1 MRPSRNT
8 LLLAQLLIA
17 LLPLAHAN
25 TQDHTLDSLAS
36 AANSA
41 YTAKD
46 WAKAEPLYQQLTL
59 AQPETPRY
67 WYRLGVS
74 LQATGQHQKALD
86 AFQQARAKGVPV
98 SIVGYNLAG
107 VYASIGLTD
116 KAFAELAEA
125 VKQGYSHPDQMQT
138 DPDLA
143 PLRSDARFPGMI
155 EQSKHNQTPCD
166 YTAENRQFD
175 FWVGDWNVVTTQG
188 ADPAG
193 ISHIE
198 RTIGDCVIWEN
209 WTSLGN
215 SGYEGKSY
223 NIYNPSFKRWEQFW
237 VDNAGGM
244 IYFYG
249 GMKDGVMD
257 FYTDEL
263 PQPDGTKLK
272 RHLQFFNVGPDT
284 VRQFSQ
290 GSTDNGK
297 TWTVEYDFTYN
308 RKK

>member
-1 MRPSRNT
+1 MSSTRSL
-8 LLLAQLLIA
+8 LLLAYLWIA
-17 LLPLAHAN
+17 FVPFAYADS
-25 TQDHTLDSLAS
+25 QSSSLDSLAS
-36 AANSA
+36 NANSA

-46 WAKAEPLYQQLTL
+46 WDKARPLYQQLTQV
-59 AQPETPRY
+59 QPENPRY

-86 AFQQARAKGVPV
+86 ALQKARDKGVPV

-107 VYASIGLTD
+107 VFASLGQTD
-116 KAFAELAEA
+116 KAFAQLAEA
-125 VKQGYSHPDQMQT
+125 VKQGYSHPDQMNT

-143 PLRSDARFPGMI
+143 SLRSDPRFAGML
-155 EQSKHNQTPCD
+155 EQTRHNQTPCD

-175 FWVGDWNVVTTQG
+175 FWVGDWNVVTTRG
-188 ADPAG
+188 AEPAG

-223 NIYNPSFKRWEQFW
+223 NTYNASLKRWEQFW
-237 VDNAGGM
+237 ADNIGGM
-244 IYFYG
+244 IHFYG
-249 GMKDGVMD
+249 GLKDGVMD

-263 PQPDGTKLK
+263 PQSDGTKLQ
-272 RHLQFFNVGPDT
+272 RHLQFFNLGPDK

-290 GSTDNGK
+290 GSTDSGK